1 MSPYCAAFTLSE
13 LFRDGVD
20 DVAAADAYRKALRSP
35 SGDVQCESGC
45 FDRVGVINDF
55 ALVLD
60 RLGEHGEAV
69 DLLRE
74 AVMLAPDSIQ
84 AAGNL
89 AVYLRDLGDI
99 PAAVAAGRRG
109 LSIAPDSVPMM
120 HNVALIEHK
129 AGNVDRAIEL
139 WWAAHNAAPDV
150 YHPVAS
156 LAHHEGYRGN
166 VSGAKSLYATA
177 LAIAER
183 TTSADVDALRLQLAT
198 SVVPHIYESTQHAVQ
213 VHDEYVTGLKALLD
227 RGTLSI
233 NDPPHSTGSGARASG
248 VYDTCA
254 LVDSVTLSRAAL
266 ATTWSTSAPPT
277 SCREDCWLK
286 CTGVRHRRCAMQR
299 RTF

>member
-1 MSPYCAAFTLSE
+1 MPPYFVTSPLSE
-13 LFRDGVD
+13 PCRDGVD
-20 DVAAADAYRKALRSP
+20 DVAAADAYRRALRSP
-35 SGDVQCESGC
+35 SGAAQCESGC

-150 YHPVAS
+150 YQPVAS

-166 VSGAKSLYATA
+166 VSGAKFLYSEA

-183 TTSADVDALRLQLAT
+183 TTSADIDALRLQLAT
-198 SVVPHIYESTQHAVQ
+198 SVIPHIYESSQHAAQ
-213 VHDEYVTGLKALLD
+213 VHDDYVAGLKALLD
-227 RGTLSI
+227 GGTLSI
-233 NDPPHSTGSGARASG
+233 DDPPHSTGSGAHVAR
-248 VYDTCA
+248 VHD
-254 LVDSVTLSRAAL
+254 
-266 ATTWSTSAPPT
+266 P
-277 SCREDCWLK
+277 
-286 CTGVRHRRCAMQR
+286 
-299 RTF
+299 RTY